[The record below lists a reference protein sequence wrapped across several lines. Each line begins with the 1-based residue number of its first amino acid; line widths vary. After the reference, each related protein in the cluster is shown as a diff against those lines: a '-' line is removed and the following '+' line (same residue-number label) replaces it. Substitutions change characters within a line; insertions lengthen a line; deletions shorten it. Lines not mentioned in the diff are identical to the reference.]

1 MSEDVTFSVTELG
14 EEEAAIAKALAAS
27 LLEEALIDTQ
37 QKQEESTAARVLE
50 DVGDPVEENGSA
62 GGLCLALSGFYDF
75 KRFSYVEHLQPLEIL
90 ERIKAHKQKLVEM
103 EASGVAYKLPMTL
116 RSDKN
121 SLFFKDQ
128 IRLGKK
134 TKHTAYK
141 RSPKKYARI
150 WAVMNFLSEL
160 LQAQQKVTQREL
172 FYCMADSFENQRQ
185 LNDTIQEVVALLNVP
200 RSSLGITT
208 TPRGS
213 IVGCVRL
220 KIDGKWI
227 DCTRVGAMG
236 TFIPGD
242 LELIQEVDTNARF
255 VVVVEKD
262 SVFQRLAEDK
272 IYNIVPCAL
281 ITAKG
286 IPDLATRA
294 LLRRLQQA
302 NIPLLGLVDWDV
314 GGFRVLQTYKYGSVN
329 MGLESF
335 HYTVD
340 MKLLGLSIADIE
352 TLSFPEWCKLP
363 LTNVDIRAIDLLL
376 SAEVLTVYKEELQA
390 MKDKGFKLEIEAL
403 NSFGL
408 SFLCEYVVKKMIQ
421 RRYY

>member
-1 MSEDVTFSVTELG
+1 MIGAVHAVGLLSLSRSWWLWFTALQQSV
-14 EEEAAIAKALAAS
+14 
-27 LLEEALIDTQ
+27 
-37 QKQEESTAARVLE
+37 V
-50 DVGDPVEENGSA
+50 
-62 GGLCLALSGFYDF
+62 
-75 KRFSYVEHLQPLEIL
+75 
-90 ERIKAHKQKLVEM
+90 
-103 EASGVAYKLPMTL
+103 
-116 RSDKN
+116 
-121 SLFFKDQ
+121 
-128 IRLGKK
+128 
-134 TKHTAYK
+134 
-141 RSPKKYARI
+141 
-150 WAVMNFLSEL
+150 
-160 LQAQQKVTQREL
+160 

-220 KIDGKWI
+220 KIDDKWI
-227 DCTRVGAMG
+227 DCTRVGTMG
-236 TFIPGD
+236 TCIPGD

-340 MKLLGLSIADIE
+340 LKLLGLSIADIE

-376 SAEVLTVYKEELQA
+376 SSEVLTVYKEELQA

-421 RRYY
+421 RHYY